1 MPTQKTDT
9 EERLRFRSTL
19 AAIAGAIVDHR
30 LLLHVALVL
39 VAIGALRTWGPDE
52 VRDGIDAVL
61 KSAPIRQVSRG
72 MSGAW
77 GLVVDG
83 LQAVD
88 RATRRAGLIPRV
100 EDMPAASITPSLR
113 THDSAAA
120 PAANSPPA
128 PAFSQRPPVNDP
140 LQAVRIAASPSGPP
154 PNLSGIADDADTD
167 PPDAVLWS
175 LEKDGDTM
183 RAEMHDRGAPGV
195 DLQLFRNG
203 QLWRGERWADRA
215 VARTEAQAKRVDFE
229 KRGWTR
235 KLPPSRPDLAK

>member
-1 MPTQKTDT
+1 MPKQKTDA

-39 VAIGALRTWGPDE
+39 VVIAALRTWGPDE
-52 VRDGIDAVL
+52 VRDGIDAVI
-61 KSAPIRQVSRG
+61 KSPPVRQVSRA
-72 MSGAW
+72 MSGVW
-77 GLVVDG
+77 GVVVDG

-88 RATRRAGLIPRV
+88 RATRRAGLTPKV
-100 EDMPAASITPSLR
+100 EDLPAASITPALR
-113 THDSAAA
+113 THDSAVT

-128 PAFSQRPPVNDP
+128 PVSPPPPANDP
-140 LQAVRIAASPSGPP
+140 LQAVRIAASPSRPP
-154 PNLSGIADDADTD
+154 PNLSGTADNPDAD
-167 PPDAVLWS
+167 PPDAILWS

-183 RAEMHDRGAPGV
+183 RAEMHDGGAPGV

-215 VARTEAQAKRVDFE
+215 AARTEAQAKRVDLE

-235 KLPPSRPDLAK
+235 KLTPSRPDLVK